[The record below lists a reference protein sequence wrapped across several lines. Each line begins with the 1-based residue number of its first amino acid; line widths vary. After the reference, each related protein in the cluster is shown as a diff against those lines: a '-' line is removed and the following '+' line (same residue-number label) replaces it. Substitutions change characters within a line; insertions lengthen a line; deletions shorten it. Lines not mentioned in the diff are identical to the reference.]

1 MALELR
7 WDDRVPEGLRSLPEV
22 ERRRVLR
29 MTLALADDPTPAGAR
44 PLPGKPQ
51 WFRLQDGPFSILYA
65 IDTMDSTLTVYA
77 VTQDDE
83 LLGPVY

>member
-7 WDDRVPEGLRSLPEV
+7 WDARVPEGLRPLPEV

-29 MTLALADDPTPAGAR
+29 TILALADDLTPAGAR

-65 IDTMDSTLTVYA
+65 MDAADSTLTVYA
-77 VTQDDE
+77 VTQDGE
-83 LLGPVY
+83 LLGPDD